1 MEKICIVRRRKDARC
16 VEPGPAFIPGQTA
29 VPKQHPGAF
38 LAEAVQ
44 DGSMA
49 REGTPALVGE
59 RVGKKKDAISFQLT
73 PEQSDMIRSGDFV
86 SYLSNGISKGAAL
99 SVREQADGQINLSFY
114 FDRVNT
120 LRLLKASQVC
130 EMLQISRSYLGKLI
144 RTKKLKSY
152 KIGGLRRFAL
162 EDIIDF
168 LAGTDRESSRQDD
181 VL

>member
-1 MEKICIVRRRKDARC
+1 MDSVPGNQRLGVILPRGARDD
-16 VEPGPAFIPGQTA
+16 T
-29 VPKQHPGAF
+29 GAREENPSPV
-38 LAEAVQ
+38 EAV
-44 DGSMA
+44 
-49 REGTPALVGE
+49 VG
-59 RVGKKKDAISFQLT
+59 RKKDAISFQLT

-86 SYLSNGISKGAAL
+86 PYLSNGIAKGAAL
-99 SVREQADGQINLSFY
+99 SVREQANGQINLSFY

-120 LRLLKASQVC
+120 LRLLKANQVC